1 MNFPF
6 FFPFSLYNCLMVYV
20 WILLLLLVNAF
31 CLLLV
36 LFALPGNWLMVAL
49 TCLFAW
55 WHAEDHVF
63 SIYTLVAI
71 GILATLG
78 ELFEF
83 FGGMGGAKKAGARW
97 FGAFGALL
105 GAIIGAVVCTFL
117 IPILMLGTVIG
128 ACIGACTGALVFEL
142 ASGRRIEE
150 SARSGLGAGLGE
162 LVGITIKISLGFVIW
177 AIITVA
183 AFWP

>member
-1 MNFPF
+1 
-6 FFPFSLYNCLMVYV
+6 MVYV
-20 WILLLLLVNAF
+20 WIFLLLLLNAF

-36 LFALPGNWLMVAL
+36 LFALPGNWLMLVL

-55 WHAEDHVF
+55 WRWEEGVF
-63 SIYTLVAI
+63 SIYTLIAI

-83 FGGMGGAKKAGARW
+83 FGGMGGARKAGARW

-128 ACIGACTGALVFEL
+128 ACVGAGIGALVFEM
-142 ASGRRIEE
+142 AAGRRMEE
-150 SARSGLGAGLGE
+150 SARSGLGASLGE

-177 AIITVA
+177 VIIAFA

>member
-1 MNFPF
+1 
-6 FFPFSLYNCLMVYV
+6 MVYL
-20 WILLLLLVNAF
+20 WIILLILVNAL
-31 CLLLV
+31 CLVLV
-36 LFALPGNWLMVAL
+36 LFALPGNWLIVIL

-55 WHAEDHVF
+55 WHEGVF
-63 SIYTLVAI
+63 SVYTLIAI
-71 GILATLG
+71 AVLATLG

-83 FGGMGGAKKAGARW
+83 FGGMGGARKAGARW

-105 GAIIGAVVCTFL
+105 GAIIGAIICTFL
-117 IPILMLGTVIG
+117 IPIPMLGTVIG
-128 ACIGACTGALVFEL
+128 ACAGAGTGAWVFEM
-142 ASGRRIEE
+142 AAGRRMKE

-177 AIITVA
+177 ATIAVA

>member
-1 MNFPF
+1 MVYLWIIILLVLNA
-6 FFPFSLYNCLMVYV
+6 SCLM
-20 WILLLLLVNAF
+20 
-31 CLLLV
+31 LV
-36 LFALPGNWLMVAL
+36 LFALPGNWLIVVL

-55 WHAEDHVF
+55 WRAEDGIF
-63 SIYTLVAI
+63 SIYTLIAI

-83 FGGMGGAKKAGARW
+83 FGGMGGARKAGARW

-117 IPILMLGTVIG
+117 IPIPMLGTVIG
-128 ACIGACTGALVFEL
+128 ACVGAGIGAWVFEM
-142 ASGRRIEE
+142 ASGRRMEE

-162 LVGITIKISLGFVIW
+162 LVGITIKISLGFLIW
-177 AIITVA
+177 GIVAVA

>member
-1 MNFPF
+1 MI
-6 FFPFSLYNCLMVYV
+6 L
-20 WILLLLLVNAF
+20 ILLNALCLV
-31 CLLLV
+31 LV
-36 LFALPGNWLMVAL
+36 LFALPGNWLIVIL

-55 WHAEDHVF
+55 WRWDDGVF
-63 SIYTLVAI
+63 SVYTLIGI

-78 ELFEF
+78 ELVEF

-128 ACIGACTGALVFEL
+128 ACVGAGIGAWLFEL
-142 ASGRRIEE
+142 AGGRQIKE

-162 LVGITIKISLGFVIW
+162 LLGITIKVSLGLAIW
-177 AIITVA
+177 LIVTVA

>member
-1 MNFPF
+1 MDLTF
-6 FFPFSLYNCLMVYV
+6 FFSFCDYNLLMVYI
-20 WILLLLLVNAF
+20 WILLLLPVNAL

-55 WHAEDHVF
+55 WQKGVF
-63 SIYTLVAI
+63 SIYTLIAI

-117 IPILMLGTVIG
+117 IPIIMLGTVIG
-128 ACIGACTGALVFEL
+128 ACVGAGTGALVFEM
-142 ASGRRIEE
+142 AAGRCFEE

-177 AIITVA
+177 AIIAIA

>member
-1 MNFPF
+1 
-6 FFPFSLYNCLMVYV
+6 MVYV
-20 WILLLLLVNAF
+20 WIFLLLLLNAF

-36 LFALPGNWLMVAL
+36 LFALPGNWLMVVL

-55 WHAEDHVF
+55 WHKGVF
-63 SIYTLVAI
+63 SIYTLIAI
-71 GILATLG
+71 GILATSG

-117 IPILMLGTVIG
+117 IPIIMLGTVIG
-128 ACIGACTGALVFEL
+128 ACVGAGTGALVFEM
-142 ASGRRIEE
+142 AAGRRLEE
-150 SARSGLGAGLGE
+150 SARSGLGASLGE

-177 AIITVA
+177 VIIAFA

>member
-1 MNFPF
+1 
-6 FFPFSLYNCLMVYV
+6 MVYV
-20 WILLLLLVNAF
+20 WIIILLVLNAL

-36 LFALPGNWLMVAL
+36 LFALPGNWLIVAL

-55 WHAEDHVF
+55 WRAEDDVF
-63 SIYTLVAI
+63 SIYTLIAI
-71 GILATLG
+71 GVLATLG

-83 FGGMGGAKKAGARW
+83 FGGMGGARKSGARW

-105 GAIIGAVVCTFL
+105 GVIIGAIVCTFM
-117 IPILMLGTVIG
+117 IPIPMLGTVIG
-128 ACIGACTGALVFEL
+128 ACLGAGVGAWVFEM
-142 ASGRRIEE
+142 AAGRKMEE

-177 AIITVA
+177 GIVAVA

>member
-1 MNFPF
+1 
-6 FFPFSLYNCLMVYV
+6 MVYL
-20 WILLLLLVNAF
+20 WLIILILLNALCLV
-31 CLLLV
+31 LV
-36 LFALPGNWLMVAL
+36 LFALPGNWLIVIL

-55 WHAEDHVF
+55 WRAEDGVF
-63 SIYTLVAI
+63 SIYTLIAI
-71 GILATLG
+71 GVLATLG

-97 FGAFGALL
+97 FGALGALL
-105 GAIIGAVVCTFL
+105 GAIIGAVICTFL

-128 ACIGACTGALVFEL
+128 ACVGAGIGAWVFEV
-142 ASGRRIEE
+142 AGGRRMEE

-162 LVGITIKISLGFVIW
+162 LVGITIKITLGFTIW
-177 AIITVA
+177 LIVAVA

>member
-1 MNFPF
+1 M
-6 FFPFSLYNCLMVYV
+6 LYV
-20 WILLLLLVNAF
+20 WIILLILCNALF
-31 CLLLV
+31 LLLV
-36 LFALPGNWLMVAL
+36 LFALPGNWLMVVS

-55 WHAEDHVF
+55 WQEGVF

-71 GILATLG
+71 GVLATLG

-117 IPILMLGTVIG
+117 IPIFMLGTLIG
-128 ACIGACTGALVFEL
+128 ACVGASTGALVFEL

-150 SARSGLGAGLGE
+150 SARSGIGAGLGE

-177 AIITVA
+177 VIVVIA

>member
-1 MNFPF
+1 
-6 FFPFSLYNCLMVYV
+6 MVYL
-20 WILLLLLVNAF
+20 WLIILILLNALCLV
-31 CLLLV
+31 LV
-36 LFALPGNWLMVAL
+36 LFALPGNWLIVIL

-55 WHAEDHVF
+55 WRWDDGVF
-63 SIYTLVAI
+63 SVYTLIAI

-97 FGAFGALL
+97 WGSLGALL

-128 ACIGACTGALVFEL
+128 ACVGAGIGAWVFEM
-142 ASGRRIEE
+142 AGGRRMEE
-150 SARSGLGAGLGE
+150 SARSGLGAGMGE
-162 LVGITIKISLGFVIW
+162 LVGITIKITLGFTIW
-177 AIITVA
+177 LIVAVA

>member
-1 MNFPF
+1 LP
-6 FFPFSLYNCLMVYV
+6 MVYV
-20 WILLLLLVNAF
+20 WILLLLPVNAF

-55 WHAEDHVF
+55 WHEGVF
-63 SIYTLVAI
+63 SIYTLIAI

-117 IPILMLGTVIG
+117 IPIIMLGTVIG
-128 ACIGACTGALVFEL
+128 ACVGAGTGALVFEM
-142 ASGRRIEE
+142 AAGRRLEE

-162 LVGITIKISLGFVIW
+162 LVGITLKISLGFVIW
-177 AIITVA
+177 VVIAFA

>member
-1 MNFPF
+1 
-6 FFPFSLYNCLMVYV
+6 MVYL
-20 WILLLLLVNAF
+20 WLIILLVLNALCLV
-31 CLLLV
+31 LV
-36 LFALPGNWLMVAL
+36 LFALPGNWLIVIL

-55 WHAEDHVF
+55 WRWDDGVF
-63 SIYTLVAI
+63 SVYTLIAI

-97 FGAFGALL
+97 WGSLGALL

-117 IPILMLGTVIG
+117 IPILILGTVIG
-128 ACIGACTGALVFEL
+128 ACVGAGIGAWVFEL
-142 ASGRRIEE
+142 AGGRRMEE

-162 LVGITIKISLGFVIW
+162 LVGITIKISLGFLIWVIV
-177 AIITVA
+177 AVA

>member
-1 MNFPF
+1 
-6 FFPFSLYNCLMVYV
+6 MVYLSLI
-20 WILLLLLVNAF
+20 ILLVLNALCLV
-31 CLLLV
+31 LV
-36 LFALPGNWLMVAL
+36 LFALPGNWLIVIL

-55 WHAEDHVF
+55 WRWDDGVF
-63 SIYTLVAI
+63 SVYTLIGI

-78 ELFEF
+78 ELVEF

-128 ACIGACTGALVFEL
+128 ACVGAGIGAWLFEL
-142 ASGRRIEE
+142 AGGRQIKE

-162 LVGITIKISLGFVIW
+162 LLGITIKVSLGLAIW
-177 AIITVA
+177 LIVTVA

>member
-1 MNFPF
+1 
-6 FFPFSLYNCLMVYV
+6 MVYL
-20 WILLLLLVNAF
+20 WLIILLVLNALCLV
-31 CLLLV
+31 LV
-36 LFALPGNWLMVAL
+36 LFALPGNWLIVIL

-55 WHAEDHVF
+55 WRWDDGVF
-63 SIYTLVAI
+63 SVYTLIGI

-78 ELFEF
+78 ELVEF

-128 ACIGACTGALVFEL
+128 ACVGAGIGAWLFEL
-142 ASGRRIEE
+142 AGGRQIKE

-162 LVGITIKISLGFVIW
+162 LLGITIKVSLGLAIW
-177 AIITVA
+177 LIVTVA

>member
-1 MNFPF
+1 
-6 FFPFSLYNCLMVYV
+6 MVYV
-20 WILLLLLVNAF
+20 LILLLLLLNAF

-36 LFALPGNWLMVAL
+36 LFALPGNWLMLVL

-55 WHAEDHVF
+55 WRWEEGVF
-63 SIYTLVAI
+63 SIYTLIAV

-83 FGGMGGAKKAGARW
+83 FGGMGGARKAGARW

-128 ACIGACTGALVFEL
+128 ACAGAGTGALVFEM
-142 ASGRRIEE
+142 AAGRRMDE
-150 SARSGLGAGLGE
+150 SARSGLGASLGE

-177 AIITVA
+177 VIIAFA

>member
-1 MNFPF
+1 
-6 FFPFSLYNCLMVYV
+6 MVYV
-20 WILLLLLVNAF
+20 WIFLLLLINAF
-31 CLLLV
+31 FLLLV

-55 WHAEDHVF
+55 WRWDDGVF

-71 GILATLG
+71 GILATLA

-117 IPILMLGTVIG
+117 IPIIMLGTVIG
-128 ACIGACTGALVFEL
+128 ACVGAGTGALVFEM
-142 ASGRRIEE
+142 AAGRRLEE

-177 AIITVA
+177 AIIAIA

>member
-1 MNFPF
+1 
-6 FFPFSLYNCLMVYV
+6 MVYV
-20 WILLLLLVNAF
+20 WIILLILLNALF
-31 CLLLV
+31 LLLV
-36 LFALPGNWLMVAL
+36 LFALPGNWLMVVL

-55 WHAEDHVF
+55 WQEGVF

-128 ACIGACTGALVFEL
+128 ACLGASTGTLIFEM
-142 ASGRRIEE
+142 AAGRRLEE

-177 AIITVA
+177 AIIAIA